1 MSVELTSFFRMAWV
15 KVLLAVIGAII
26 IGFVAYAV
34 YQYSLGKDLAEK
46 LPETGET
53 IAFTDTGI
61 ADMYLMSEFSF
72 SKAPLERIGDVNIL
86 ESVPLPGTT
95 DSRIVLGQKD
105 GVRGVILGS
114 IKAGSIEVVLAD
126 ETNKS
131 DLVVMPEGIAV
142 FAVANRP
149 TLFPEEVS
157 ALILA
162 DDTDSAEPEESGSAS
177 GPVPLII
184 ESRNENIENAPLV
197 SGGLFGYNLVTKELY
212 SLGAGKSP
220 RAYGPNAVI
229 AIAPEGVV
237 VVDALTASRGTLI
250 SYRGGDA
257 HGSALSPNGTI
268 AAVRREGSATVEFF
282 RIADG
287 MGIYLG
293 QIFSASPMY
302 GTAILGEGH
311 IFVRTGKDTVALY
324 SLSEDVSTVQP
335 HIAELGLL
343 MPN

>member
-1 MSVELTSFFRMAWV
+1 MQFDLTSFFRMAWV
-15 KVLLAVIGAII
+15 KVLLAVIGAIV
-26 IGFVAYAV
+26 IGFIAYAG
-34 YQYSLGKDLAEK
+34 YQYSLGKDLSEK
-46 LPETGET
+46 LPQTGET
-53 IAFTDTGI
+53 IAFTDSGI
-61 ADMYLMSEFSF
+61 AEMYLMSEFSF
-72 SKAPLERIGDVNIL
+72 SKAPLERIEGISVL
-86 ESVPLPGTT
+86 ESVILPGSK

-105 GVRGVILGS
+105 GTRGVILGS
-114 IKAGSIEVVLAD
+114 IKGGSLEVLLAD
-126 ETNKS
+126 GTNKS
-131 DLVVMPEGIAV
+131 DLVVTPEGIAV
-142 FAVANRP
+142 FAVQNRP
-149 TLFPEEVS
+149 ALFPEQIPTPVAS
-157 ALILA
+157 
-162 DDTDSAEPEESGSAS
+162 DDTDSAEPEETGSAS

-184 ESRNENIENAPLV
+184 ESGIENAEDTPSI
-197 SGGLFGYNLVTKELY
+197 SGGLFGYNLETKELY

-237 VVDALTASRGTLI
+237 VVDSLTASRVALI
-250 SYRGGDA
+250 SYRGGDS

-282 RIADG
+282 RITDG

-324 SLSEDVSTVQP
+324 TLSEDVSTVQP